1 MSHECR
7 NKPNYAVSICPSGHA
22 TLYLGRSAFFLEVE
36 ELKSLVEAAQEVL
49 ARHERRH
56 EEIPEHYGSHL
67 AH

>member
-7 NKPNYAVSICPSGHA
+7 NNTNYAVSICPSGHA
-22 TLYLGRSAFFLEVE
+22 TLYLARSAFFLEVE

-49 ARHERRH
+49 AKHEQRR
-56 EEIPEHYGSHL
+56 EEFSQPYSPHL